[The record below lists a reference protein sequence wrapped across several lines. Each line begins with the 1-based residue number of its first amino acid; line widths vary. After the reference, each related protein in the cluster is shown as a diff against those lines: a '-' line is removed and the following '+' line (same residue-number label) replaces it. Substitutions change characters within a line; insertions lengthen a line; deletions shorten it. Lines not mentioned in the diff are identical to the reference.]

1 MSSPWPAAAAVLAP
15 PAAGLW
21 TAAAW
26 QKSAL
31 RAARRMS
38 SGGDVRVAIFVGWL
52 AEWLDAMVPGVFIVV
67 WPLGKGNN
75 GSGGYCLRS
84 IYLYSRR
91 QLAVI

>member
-1 MSSPWPAAAAVLAP
+1 MSSPWPAAAAVLAL

-67 WPLGKGNN
+67 WPLVPVVIIYVV
-75 GSGGYCLRS
+75 SISTPERSWLLSS
-84 IYLYSRR
+84 IYL
-91 QLAVI
+91 